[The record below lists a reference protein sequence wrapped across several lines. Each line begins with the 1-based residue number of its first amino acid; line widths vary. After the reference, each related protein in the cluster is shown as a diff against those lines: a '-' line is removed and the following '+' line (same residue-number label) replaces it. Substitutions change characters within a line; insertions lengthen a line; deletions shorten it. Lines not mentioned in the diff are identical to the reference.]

1 MGFVVVYDAC
11 VLYPSATR
19 DLLIRLAQAGMVH
32 ARWTETILDE
42 TFRALQRTRTDIT
55 TEQIRRLRELM
66 LASVRDCLV
75 VGHEPLVDMVELPD
89 PDDRHVLAAAIRSRA
104 QVIVTDNTK
113 DFPVVALE
121 PWNVETRTAD
131 QFVVDQIHLDRSI
144 VYGEVQ
150 RIADSWRKPAGT
162 VADVLDQL
170 ERSGLHQTVALLR
183 SG

>member
-1 MGFVVVYDAC
+1 
-11 VLYPSATR
+11 
-19 DLLIRLAQAGMVH
+19 
-32 ARWTETILDE
+32 
-42 TFRALQRTRTDIT
+42 
-55 TEQIRRLRELM
+55 M

-75 VGHEPLVDMVELPD
+75 VGHEPLVDMDELPD

-150 RIADSWRKPAGT
+150 RIADSWRRPAGT
-162 VADVLDQL
+162 VADVLDRL
-170 ERSGLHQTVALLR
+170 ELSGLHQTVALLR